1 MDFHTKSYKSPDPEI
16 PIQSLYIYVCINC
29 VAQTVSLGC
38 LCLYQWFVWQ
48 ATHPVNTTNCM
59 NEGRYLSVI
68 IHLNQDLLS
77 FIQSA
82 LISKYIYMYM
92 KKLLDSDW
100 QRTVQVLFILCNYN
114 YKKYSLIGPESS
126 LFKIKQSCATR
137 KWCDLTGY
145 MRSVARNL
153 IVTTEPYQS

>member
-100 QRTVQVLFILCNYN
+100 QRTVASTFYSVQLQLQEIQFDWPRIIAIQNKAIMRN
-114 YKKYSLIGPESS
+114 KK
-126 LFKIKQSCATR
+126 
-137 KWCDLTGY
+137 
-145 MRSVARNL
+145 V
-153 IVTTEPYQS
+153 V